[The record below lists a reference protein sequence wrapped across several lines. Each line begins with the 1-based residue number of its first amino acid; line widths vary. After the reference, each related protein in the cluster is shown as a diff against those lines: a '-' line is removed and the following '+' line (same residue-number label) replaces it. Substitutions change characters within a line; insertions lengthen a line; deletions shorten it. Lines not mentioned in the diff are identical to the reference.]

1 MATIK
6 DVARAVGLSVTTV
19 SRALNDYDDV
29 AEATRARVRAA
40 AALLDYHPNAVAQSL
55 QGNRANTVGL
65 VIPLVLHRSYDAFWS
80 EFIGGVAGTCARRGV
95 DLLVAAT
102 DAADGRDAPGASF
115 QRVVRGRRV
124 DGLLLC
130 DIRDEDERIAY
141 LRERR
146 LPFVAFGRTVG
157 ALDYSYID
165 VDGAAGVARA
175 VEHLLQLG
183 HRRIAYAGLDPHF
196 GFSHFRFEGYRTALA
211 RAGLACDDA
220 LVRHGL
226 NEEAVPGMLA
236 ALLARPDRPTAII
249 AAADFL
255 ALAILRATRG
265 AGLRVPGDLSLVVF
279 DDNLLVRHAEP
290 PLTAIAQPNA
300 RLGEEAAALLL
311 DRVADPSLPPARRL
325 VAPTLA
331 RRQSTGLPPCE
342 SMIDEAIASARDNS

>member
-29 AEATRARVRAA
+29 AEATRVRVREA

-102 DAADGRDAPGASF
+102 DATDGRDAPAVSF
-115 QRVVRGRRV
+115 QRLVRGRRV

-141 LRERR
+141 LRARR

-157 ALDYSYID
+157 APDYSYID
-165 VDGAAGVARA
+165 VDGAGGVARA
-175 VEHLLQLG
+175 VESLLQLG
-183 HRRIAYAGLDPHF
+183 HRRIAYAGLDRHF
-196 GFSHFRFEGYRTALA
+196 GFSYFRFEGYRMALA

-220 LVRHGL
+220 LVRHDL
-226 NEEAVPGMLA
+226 SEETVPEALA
-236 ALLARPDRPTAII
+236 ALLALPDRPTAIV

-255 ALAILRATRG
+255 ALAILRASRD
-265 AGLRVPGDLSLVVF
+265 AGLRVPDDLSLVVF
-279 DDNLLVRHAEP
+279 DDSLLVQHAEP

-300 RLGEEAAALLL
+300 RLGAEAAALLL
-311 DRVADPSLPPARRL
+311 DRVADPSLPPAQRL
-325 VAPTLA
+325 VAPTLTL
-331 RRQSTGLPPCE
+331 RQSTGPP
-342 SMIDEAIASARDNS
+342 MPPPASGS